1 MLNPISDI
9 APVKTIE
16 IEEHLKKIHEEVKHL
31 VDAPSSPVSI
41 NETSK
46 QLEAI
51 KNSLKE
57 ISEINEARVL
67 YFKAEIA
74 LGNYQIDSDKIAMK
88 MLKEPIPV
96 D

>member
-16 IEEHLKKIHEEVKHL
+16 IEEHLKKIHEDVKNL
-31 VDAPSSPVSI
+31 TDAPSSHVSI

-51 KNSLKE
+51 KTL
-57 ISEINEARVL
+57 
-67 YFKAEIA
+67 
-74 LGNYQIDSDKIAMK
+74 
-88 MLKEPIPV
+88 
-96 D
+96 

>member
-1 MLNPISDI
+1 MLNPISEI

-16 IEEHLKKIHEEVKHL
+16 IEEHLKKIHEDVKNL
-31 VDAPSSPVSI
+31 TDVPSSHVSI

-57 ISEINEARVL
+57 VSEINEARVL

-88 MLKEPIPV
+88 MLKEPLSV

>member
-16 IEEHLKKIHEEVKHL
+16 IEEHLKKIHEDVKNL
-31 VDAPSSPVSI
+31 TDAPSSHVSI

-57 ISEINEARVL
+57 VSEINEARVL

-88 MLKEPIPV
+88 MLKEPLSV

>member
-1 MLNPISDI
+1 MLNSISDI
-9 APVKTIE
+9 APVKTTE
-16 IEEHLKKIHEEVKHL
+16 VEEHLKKIHEEVKNL
-31 VDAPSSPVSI
+31 VDTPSSRISI

-74 LGNYQIDSDKIAMK
+74 LGNYQIDSDKIAMR
-88 MLKEPIPV
+88 MLKEPIIV

>member
-16 IEEHLKKIHEEVKHL
+16 LEEHLKKIHEDVKKL
-31 VDAPSSPVSI
+31 TDAPSSHVSI

-57 ISEINEARVL
+57 VSEINEARVL

-88 MLKEPIPV
+88 MLKEPLSV